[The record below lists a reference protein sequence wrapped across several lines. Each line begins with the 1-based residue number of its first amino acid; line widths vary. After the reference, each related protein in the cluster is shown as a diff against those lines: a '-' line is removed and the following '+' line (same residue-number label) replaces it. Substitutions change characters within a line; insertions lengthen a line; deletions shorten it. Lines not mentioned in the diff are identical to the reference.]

1 MSTEYL
7 LQGRHYSKRKTCI
20 NSSLPPKT
28 FPQHTLLS
36 CFTEGESEA
45 QRVSN
50 MTKMSVSYGG
60 GGVIEDLHA
69 GNWTPLCILN
79 PISVGAAAPS
89 QDISLKIIL
98 EEEKFK

>member
-1 MSTEYL
+1 
-7 LQGRHYSKRKTCI
+7 
-20 NSSLPPKT
+20 
-28 FPQHTLLS
+28 
-36 CFTEGESEA
+36 
-45 QRVSN
+45 

>member
-1 MSTEYL
+1 MFIRTSAVKKIEHIE
-7 LQGRHYSKRKTCI
+7 RSE
-20 NSSLPPKT
+20 
-28 FPQHTLLS
+28 QHD
-36 CFTEGESEA
+36 
-45 QRVSN
+45 QDVSQL
-50 MTKMSVSYGG
+50 GG
-60 GGVIEDLHA
+60 VVIEDLHA